1 MKGLAMR
8 PLLLRVLTAALLLF
22 VACSHAGE
30 FKDYSDEALAA
41 LLQKGQPV
49 VLAVHAGW
57 CPTCKKQEPIQKSLL
72 ETPALSKLTVLRVD
86 YDLDTDV
93 LKKWKVSQQ
102 STMIAL
108 KGGKEVARSVGD
120 TSRAGIEALMKKAF

>member
-1 MKGLAMR
+1 MKIIQTLIFSAF
-8 PLLLRVLTAALLLF
+8 ALLSSL
-22 VACSHAGE
+22 VQAGE
-30 FKDYSDEALAA
+30 YIDYSEEALAK
-41 LLQKGQPV
+41 LLKKGQPV

-72 ETPALSKLTVLRVD
+72 ETPALSQLTVLRVD
-86 YDLDTDV
+86 YDLDLEV
-93 LKKWKVSQQ
+93 LKKWKITNQ

-120 TSRAGIEALMKKAF
+120 TSRAGIEALMKKAS